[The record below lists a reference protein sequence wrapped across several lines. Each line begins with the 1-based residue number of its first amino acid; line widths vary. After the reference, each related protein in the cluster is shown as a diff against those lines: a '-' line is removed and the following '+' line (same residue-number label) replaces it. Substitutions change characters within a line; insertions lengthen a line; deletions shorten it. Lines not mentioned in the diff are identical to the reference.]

1 MKQRLIA
8 LRARLDAL
16 KVRERVLVFGAVL
29 ALFIFVVDSLVLTPL
44 QAREAAL
51 RTQLLNQ
58 RNEIAAID
66 TEIAAQV
73 ERASIDPDKDARA
86 HLAALQADS
95 TALSQS
101 LREIQTGLVEPE
113 RMAPLIESLLKA
125 NGRLQLV
132 SLKTLP
138 ATVMNST
145 PPPSAAPAPPAVVPG
160 ISPGLA
166 ALVQG
171 APAPAAPAPATAAPG
186 PAQNPVAQA
195 LALLYRHGVE
205 VTVRGNYLDMVDY
218 LVTLEAMPDRLYWGR
233 AALTVEQYPNS
244 RLTLTVYT
252 LSLDQKWM
260 KL

>member
-29 ALFIFVVDSLVLTPL
+29 ALLIFVFDTLVLTPL

-66 TEIAAQV
+66 TEIAALV
-73 ERASIDPDKDARA
+73 ERASVDPDKDARA

-95 TALSQS
+95 SALSQS

-138 ATVMNST
+138 ATVMNGT
-145 PPPSAAPAPPAVVPG
+145 PPPAAPAPPATVPG

-171 APAPAAPAPATAAPG
+171 GPAPAATAAPG
-186 PAQNPVAQA
+186 PAQTQVAQA

-218 LVTLEAMPDRLYWGR
+218 LATLEAMPDRLYWGR